1 MVDYE
6 ITKVYES
13 ESERMASVILS
24 DFSGYEIEV
33 DIIYSD
39 KAEVDYVRILEAM
52 SIPSI
57 IEGDVVFARSLSDE
71 ILRYGY
77 DIAERASDEV
87 KKNDWQMW
95 AEKKSL
101 FVMSHVQIME
111 VDLFRIEVARFILDN
126 NVRGALE
133 YAIENG
139 YKLNV
144 IQKILLSVDTETCK
158 GYVLVFAHGN
168 KEPVLELYNND
179 VGCKDYDP
187 QYYVSDYKIDL
198 KEQVELK
205 IMLCHFDYNENVF
218 FTKRIDIGYSDALI
232 NEKKSKVIDVDINQI
247 ADSNYIPKWNFPSE
261 PTV

>member
-1 MVDYE
+1 LVDYK

-13 ESERMASVILS
+13 ESKRMASVILS

-52 SIPSI
+52 SVPSI
-57 IEGDVVFARSLSDE
+57 IEGDVEFARYLSDE

-77 DIAERASDEV
+77 HIAERTKDEV

-101 FVMSHVQIME
+101 LVLSHVQIIG
-111 VDLFRIEVARFILDN
+111 VDVFRSEVARFILNN
-126 NVRGALE
+126 NVRCALD
-133 YAIENG
+133 YASENG

-144 IQKILLSVDTETCK
+144 IQKMSVSVDSETGK
-158 GYVLVFAHGN
+158 GNVLVFAHGN
-168 KEPVLELYNND
+168 KEPVLELSNRD
-179 VGCKDYDP
+179 VDYKDYDP
-187 QYYVSDYKIDL
+187 QYYMADYKVDL
-198 KEQVELK
+198 KEQVDLK
-205 IMLCHFDYNENVF
+205 ILLCHFDYNENVF
-218 FTKRIDIGYSDALI
+218 FTKNIDIGYSDSLI
-232 NEKKSKVIDVDINQI
+232 NEKKLKVIDVDINQI
-247 ADSNYIPKWNFPSE
+247 ADSNYIPKWNFPSD